1 MFFLYLDPEPD
12 LEPDPDGEKNLDPD
26 LLKTK
31 PDPNHC
37 KLLWMP
43 KRERYG
49 NGTVLCKYRT
59 RNPATYR
66 YSL

>member
-26 LLKTK
+26 LLKTN

-37 KLLWMP
+37 KLL
-43 KRERYG
+43 
-49 NGTVLCKYRT
+49 
-59 RNPATYR
+59 
-66 YSL
+66 